1 MRASVRACAGARMR
15 RGAIPGRVPLDSPQ
29 AGRPDAA
36 PRCTRDEHPASSSLS
51 GGGLDD
57 WRVADAQAL
66 RAERQVVHKMK
77 AAARRGAAAPSEDE
91 RRRAALL
98 RAQAKAL
105 LGKAIG

>member
-1 MRASVRACAGARMR
+1 MNTRL
-15 RGAIPGRVPLDSPQ
+15 RVP
-29 AGRPDAA
+29 
-36 PRCTRDEHPASSSLS
+36 LS

-77 AAARRGAAAPSEDE
+77 AAARSGAAAPSENE

-98 RAQAKAL
+98 RAQANAL
-105 LGKAIG
+105 LGKAIA